1 MSRGSADPWQLT
13 MHLPLTQCDRNRQFS
28 FATSSKGGI
37 GAVAKLTGTYGN
49 HIRELPGELPV
60 VALGVGN
67 YRHHNKSYGK
77 ILFPEFIV
85 VGWTGGPGVE
95 RLDARSRGPER

>member
-1 MSRGSADPWQLT
+1 MRYGPSVLVC
-13 MHLPLTQCDRNRQFS
+13 HVV
-28 FATSSKGGI
+28 KGWYRCGRKI
-37 GAVAKLTGTYGN
+37 TGTYGK
-49 HIRELPGELPV
+49 HIREFPGELPV

-85 VGWTGGPGVE
+85 VGWTDGSA
-95 RLDARSRGPER
+95 LNA

>member
-1 MSRGSADPWQLT
+1 MRRSHTRG
-13 MHLPLTQCDRNRQFS
+13 
-28 FATSSKGGI
+28 
-37 GAVAKLTGTYGN
+37 Y

-85 VGWTGGPGVE
+85 VGWTGGSALNASMPDPEDPSGSG
-95 RLDARSRGPER
+95 RSMAPAADAVF